1 MGAFEISVS
10 VLREAASLA
19 STVPYVGAIAGIF
32 LQIIRIKSVTFFFS
46 CLPGG
51 GTLAELVFFGH
62 VTLGSR
68 SLSRGVGRGHVQ
80 RCQGRRSCEA
90 F

>member
-32 LQIIRIKSVTFFFS
+32 LQIIRIKSVTFFFHAY
-46 CLPGG
+46 P
-51 GTLAELVFFGH
+51 AEALWLSWFFLDMSH
-62 VTLGSR
+62 
-68 SLSRGVGRGHVQ
+68 
-80 RCQGRRSCEA
+80 
-90 F
+90 